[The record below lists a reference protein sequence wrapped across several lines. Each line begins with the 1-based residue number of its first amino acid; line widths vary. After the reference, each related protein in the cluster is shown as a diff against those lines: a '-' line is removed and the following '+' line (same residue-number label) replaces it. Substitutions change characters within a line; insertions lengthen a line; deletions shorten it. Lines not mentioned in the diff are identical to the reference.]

1 MCFFSFRFRKLQ
13 LVPLVL
19 CCSVTNHNQLLYI
32 DLTLLVFFFCFFFQN
47 CLMSSSYHII
57 SQSLKSYYLMK
68 LRSGQSQK
76 RHKSRKNVGWFIQ
89 FEWRNLCWVVI
100 FPPLCKSLTVRI
112 FYSLRLVPI
121 IESLALLREVGA
133 GTTCCL
139 LTRQHVS
146 ASTYRSCDNTLCY
159 IQSSAMRGMYRSRY
173 INCSLLKKHFLSKRP
188 KQLNSETIRPWW
200 QTGFTHLSSVCPTC
214 PIETFMLQ
222 SKLTRGQ

>member
-1 MCFFSFRFRKLQ
+1 
-13 LVPLVL
+13 
-19 CCSVTNHNQLLYI
+19 
-32 DLTLLVFFFCFFFQN
+32 
-47 CLMSSSYHII
+47 
-57 SQSLKSYYLMK
+57 MK

>member
-1 MCFFSFRFRKLQ
+1 
-13 LVPLVL
+13 
-19 CCSVTNHNQLLYI
+19 
-32 DLTLLVFFFCFFFQN
+32 
-47 CLMSSSYHII
+47 MSSSYHII

-112 FYSLRLVPI
+112 FYSLRLVPF

-188 KQLNSETIRPWW
+188 KQLNSETILLGDRRDSRISVRCARPAPSRILCSNPNWLAANKRAAAVI
-200 QTGFTHLSSVCPTC
+200 HVN
-214 PIETFMLQ
+214 
-222 SKLTRGQ
+222 